1 MLSEPKR
8 KQPVRGHL
16 RPIKFWI
23 IKQHCYWIWTKY
35 KSSQPQPIK
44 THPTFRY
51 RPESLG
57 EGFNQHPNK
66 ALASPSA
73 GCSLNRSVFVSPLC
87 PLRRHFRHEELLA
100 EYEVRVKAV
109 YQRYNPDAPSE
120 TRIWMTDHEMEE
132 ETQFVSYQ
140 FIVTGLRWMVL
151 VCIYWTCKYFV
162 SGIFIIRYV
171 SII

>member
-1 MLSEPKR
+1 MWSAHFATLPPLYRE
-8 KQPVRGHL
+8 
-16 RPIKFWI
+16 
-23 IKQHCYWIWTKY
+23 
-35 KSSQPQPIK
+35 PIK

-120 TRIWMTDHEMEE
+120 TRMWMTDHEMEE